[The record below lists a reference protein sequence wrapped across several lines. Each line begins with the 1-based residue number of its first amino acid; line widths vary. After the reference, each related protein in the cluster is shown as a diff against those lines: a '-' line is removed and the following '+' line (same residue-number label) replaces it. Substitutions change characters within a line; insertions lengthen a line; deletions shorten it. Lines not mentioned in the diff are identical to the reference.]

1 MGELDFARLCRRYG
15 LPEPQRQV
23 VRRGPHGRIYLDVRW
38 ELRSL
43 VVEIDGIAHD
53 TPAAW
58 IPNALR
64 QNWVTLGNDRVL
76 RIPVLGLRI
85 AETAFMEQLA
95 EGLRQ
100 VGCPLPRRTAA

>member
-1 MGELDFARLCRRYG
+1 
-15 LPEPQRQV
+15 
-23 VRRGPHGRIYLDVRW
+23 
-38 ELRSL
+38 
-43 VVEIDGIAHD
+43 
-53 TPAAW
+53 
-58 IPNALR
+58 
-64 QNWVTLGNDRVL
+64 VTLGNDRVL